1 MTRIIINGACGRMGR
16 AIAEVVSERGDCT
29 IAGGMDRFAAAD
41 MPFAVCEP
49 YACDAEADVIIDVSN
64 SASIDEGLL
73 EYAIARKLPI
83 VICTTGHSEA
93 QQQKIREASREIP
106 VFYSGNMSLGINLLM
121 ALSRKAAEIL
131 GDTFDVEIVE
141 AHHNKKLDAPSG
153 TALMLAGAVSQ
164 GLSEQPVYTY
174 DRHSV
179 RQERRKEEI
188 GIHSIRGGTIVG
200 EHSVIFAGKDE
211 VLTLSHSAGS
221 RKMFAAGAVNAAVYV
236 SDKTGGM
243 YDMSALLGAL

>member
-1 MTRIIINGACGRMGR
+1 
-16 AIAEVVSERGDCT
+16 
-29 IAGGMDRFAAAD
+29 
-41 MPFAVCEP
+41 
-49 YACDAEADVIIDVSN
+49 
-64 SASIDEGLL
+64 
-73 EYAIARKLPI
+73 
-83 VICTTGHSEA
+83 
-93 QQQKIREASREIP
+93 
-106 VFYSGNMSLGINLLM
+106 NLLM
-121 ALSRKAAEIL
+121 ALSRKAAQIL

-164 GLSEQPVYTY
+164 GLSGQPVYTY

-236 SDKTGGM
+236 ADKSSGM